1 MCQITCFEDGYISI
15 FSRSLINNY
24 QREGNISPSPFSRSL
39 DSIFVCHIYTL
50 AFKGQSKLLCVLDR
64 ELDERGKQTYKQI
77 LKKKKKMIEGMTECM
92 IAFK

>member
-1 MCQITCFEDGYISI
+1 MF
-15 FSRSLINNY
+15 
-24 QREGNISPSPFSRSL
+24 NIH
-39 DSIFVCHIYTL
+39 VYIYTL
-50 AFKGQSKLLCVLDR
+50 AFKGQSKLVCVLDR